1 MRELRYALYG
11 AFTIGLAACTDPLD
25 VVNPNNPDRGRVFGN
40 AADLEQ
46 LIASTYARVHAGT
59 LGGATVLTGGAND
72 ALQPQLQVMGME
84 NVSSLANFAMG
95 PRGAIPRNP
104 ITNARGSQGNIGN
117 YRDWVVEHSAA
128 RMAALG
134 IARLKTLTLGSA
146 ARDARALAFARF
158 SQGVA
163 LGNLAL
169 AYDSASI
176 LTENDNP
183 EATATVIVPLSG
195 YRAVMKAALGYL
207 DSAIAIAS
215 LTTPPAGPA
224 GDWFPLP
231 STWING
237 NALTAAQFV
246 QFARSYQARFRASV
260 ARTPAERA
268 DVTQGGIVDWTAV
281 IGDAAAG
288 DSGDFNIF
296 MDPTNGWDVSWV
308 IQHYAT
314 GAANWHQMSQFWLGM
329 ADTSGAADPAKGYD
343 NWLNTAP
350 LLRVP
355 FTVVTPDRRFP
366 RGTTRSAQNAQD
378 TSSLAVNQTG
388 TFAAARYVRNRPASA
403 DQPGD
408 PFGIS
413 QYDFF
418 RSRAFRVASR
428 IGNYPIMTRSEL
440 RLLAA
445 EGQLR
450 LGNVAAAAVLIDSS
464 RVGKGALPA
473 LAGVITDTVTPVP
486 GGTGCVPRVPDPNP
500 AAPTLPFHKAKCG
513 TIWDALKWEYR
524 METAYVGYGMW
535 FFASRGWGDLPQGTA
550 LNWPVPNQEM
560 DARGEPFYGTG
571 GTGGRDAAGP
581 GNYGLFLN
589 GVY

>member
-1 MRELRYALYG
+1 MREFRCVLCCAVTL
-11 AFTIGLAACTDPLD
+11 ALAACDPLN
-25 VVNPNNPDRGRVFGN
+25 VTNPNNPDRGRVFGN

-46 LIASTYARVHAGT
+46 LVASTYARVHAGT
-59 LGGATVLTGGAND
+59 MGGALVLTGGAND

-104 ITNARGSQGNIGN
+104 ITNARGGQGNIGN

-128 RMAALG
+128 RMAALA
-134 IARLKTLTLGSA
+134 IARLKVLTLGSA

-158 SQGVA
+158 AQGVA

-183 EATATVIVPLSG
+183 EATASVIVPLSG
-195 YRAVMKAALGYL
+195 YRAVMTAALGYL

-215 LTTPPAGPA
+215 GATPAGPA

-231 STWING
+231 NTWINTTVDKER
-237 NALTAAQFV
+237 TADQFI
-246 QFARSYQARFRASV
+246 QIARSYQARFRAGV

-268 DVTQGGIVDWTAV
+268 DLKAGGIVDWSRV
-281 IGDAAAG
+281 IQDATNGIQA
-288 DSGDFNIF
+288 DFNIY

-314 GAANWHQMSQFWLGM
+314 GSANWHQMSQFWLGM
-329 ADTSGAADPAKGYD
+329 ADTSGAADPSKGYD
-343 NWLNTAP
+343 HWLATAP

-366 RGTTRSAQNAQD
+366 QGTTRAAQNSA
-378 TSSLAVNQTG
+378 TVPG
-388 TFAAARYVRNRPASA
+388 TFAATPYLRNRPASA

-408 PFGIS
+408 ALGIS
-413 QYDFF
+413 QYDFR
-418 RSRAFRVASR
+418 RSQAFRNASR
-428 IGNYPIMTRSEL
+428 IGNYPVMTAAEI

-450 LGNVAAAAVLIDSS
+450 AGTAAGVAAAAALIDGS
-464 RVGKGALPA
+464 RVGKGGLPPLVGA
-473 LAGVITDTVTPVP
+473 ITDASMPVP
-486 GGTGCVPRVPDPNP
+486 GGTGCVPRIPDPVQGYKR
-500 AAPTLPFHKAKCG
+500 ATCG

-524 METAYVGYGMW
+524 METAYAGYGTW
-535 FFASRGWGDLPQGTA
+535 FFAGRGWGDLPQGTA
-550 LNWPVPNQEM
+550 LHWPVPNQEM
-560 DARGEPFYGTG
+560 DARGEPFYGAG
-571 GTGGRDAAGP
+571 GTNGRDAAAD